1 MTRNSSVAVRT
12 PSMSQSV
19 FEQRIVNG
27 LPSSRSI
34 WHARLLGVASANT
47 AVIAENAQSKRF
59 ACVAYD
65 VAGNP
70 AASMTRRY
78 VEPISTRCDWRRRQS
93 PTVTSD
99 GLICMFTTFRGDGAC
114 RRRVRRSNRRAWRT
128 LRLCISGLHVAY
140 LQVLPADGS
149 GVAYAAFAESAG
161 VRDPI
166 FTVCGFF
173 ASGTS
178 LTRSIQR
185 RPFSSVA
192 PSTRTWSAS

>member
-1 MTRNSSVAVRT
+1 MA
-12 PSMSQSV
+12 
-19 FEQRIVNG
+19 EAG
-27 LPSSRSI
+27 
-34 WHARLLGVASANT
+34 ACSA
-47 AVIAENAQSKRF
+47 
-59 ACVAYD
+59 
-65 VAGNP
+65 
-70 AASMTRRY
+70 
-78 VEPISTRCDWRRRQS
+78 RCDRRRRQS

-128 LRLCISGLHVAY
+128 LRLRISSLSAY
-140 LQVLPADGS
+140 LQVSPADGS

>member
-1 MTRNSSVAVRT
+1 VSAQQAVLGTSMEISPGEGSNPISKPRAFALYRWEIPRGVSRMTRNSSVAVHT

-128 LRLCISGLHVAY
+128 LRLRISSLSAY
-140 LQVLPADGS
+140 LQVSPAGWK
-149 GVAYAAFAESAG
+149 
-161 VRDPI
+161 R
-166 FTVCGFF
+166 CRLRGF
-173 ASGTS
+173 
-178 LTRSIQR
+178 R
-185 RPFSSVA
+185 
-192 PSTRTWSAS
+192 

>member
-1 MTRNSSVAVRT
+1 VKRERSAGCFGYEHGDQPGRGVEPYKQASGVRALSLGDSERREPHDAQLIGCSTHPVDVAVGFRT
-12 PSMSQSV
+12 AHRQWLAIFS
-19 FEQRIVNG
+19 
-27 LPSSRSI
+27 LDL
-34 WHARLLGVASANT
+34 AREVVRRGFRQHRRHRGD
-47 AVIAENAQSKRF
+47 AQSKRF

-128 LRLCISGLHVAY
+128 LRLRISSLSEY
-140 LQVLPADGS
+140 LQVSPAGWK
-149 GVAYAAFAESAG
+149 
-161 VRDPI
+161 R
-166 FTVCGFF
+166 CRLRGF
-173 ASGTS
+173 
-178 LTRSIQR
+178 R
-185 RPFSSVA
+185 
-192 PSTRTWSAS
+192 